1 MLKTLACLFFIDCP
15 IYTKVTL
22 YYTAIT
28 FLKVFDGSF
37 YLSFQDSLAEE
48 FFP

>member
-1 MLKTLACLFFIDCP
+1 MWKTLACLFFIDCP

-22 YYTAIT
+22 DYTAIT
-28 FLKVFDGSF
+28 FFKVIDRSF
-37 YLSFQDSLAEE
+37 YLSFQDSLAEK